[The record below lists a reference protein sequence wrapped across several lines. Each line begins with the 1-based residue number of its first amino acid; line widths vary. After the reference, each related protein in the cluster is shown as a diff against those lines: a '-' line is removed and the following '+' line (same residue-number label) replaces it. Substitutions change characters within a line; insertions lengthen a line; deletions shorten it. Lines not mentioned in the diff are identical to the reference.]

1 MNLTGLSYSEIAE
14 IRKAIGERRH
24 KIIESF
30 CQNIGLTDPAKIKEA
45 FKLGY
50 QEMNP
55 LIDVG
60 RCNLVL
66 KKIEDL
72 EKECQ
77 EAIMRYH

>member
-1 MNLTGLSYSEIAE
+1 MNLNGLSYSEIAE
-14 IRKAIGERRH
+14 TRKAIEERRH

-30 CQNIGLTDPAKIKEA
+30 CQNIGFTDPEEIKEV
-45 FKLGY
+45 FKRGY

-72 EKECQ
+72 ENECQ
-77 EAIMRYH
+77 EARGN